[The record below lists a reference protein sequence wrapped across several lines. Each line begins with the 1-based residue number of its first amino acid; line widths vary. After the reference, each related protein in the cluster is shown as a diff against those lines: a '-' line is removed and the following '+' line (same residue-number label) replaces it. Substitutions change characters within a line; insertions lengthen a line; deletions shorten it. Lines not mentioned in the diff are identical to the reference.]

1 MNITIRQI
9 ELFLALM
16 RNPHIGA
23 VAQEHFLTHSAVSM
37 AIKALEQT
45 VGEQLFDRISNRLV
59 PNENGKILKECL
71 EPAFEQIRDV
81 ETLFKRDNMAGVLR
95 VGASSTFADYIL
107 PQVLYSFKSKYPQ
120 SKVEIANYNS
130 EQVIK
135 HVENGDINI
144 GFIEGE
150 YESRAVE
157 YEEIYQEELV
167 VVTAD
172 KYLAGLQVYNLS
184 ELLDLDWILR
194 EQGSG
199 TRQAMWEHLGQS
211 KKDLNVFMELEHIEA
226 IKSVLKNP
234 GTLSCM
240 SPLCFQRELAKGE
253 LFSVQLEEIRFKRS
267 LYAVMN
273 RQKYRSN
280 LLNQFVFDVRERLIT
295 MLPPISGEE

>member
-9 ELFLALM
+9 ELFLSLM

-45 VGEQLFDRISNRLV
+45 VGERLFDRISNRLV
-59 PNENGKILKECL
+59 PNENGKILMECL

-81 ETLFKRDNMAGVLR
+81 ETLFKRDRMAGVLR

-107 PQVLYSFKSKYPQ
+107 PQVLYTFKTKYPQ
-120 SKVEIANYNS
+120 SQIEVINFNS
-130 EQVIK
+130 EQVVE
-135 HVENGDINI
+135 HVESGEINL
-144 GFIEGE
+144 GFIEGD
-150 YESRAVE
+150 YESHSVE
-157 YEEIYQEELV
+157 FEEIFKEELV

-172 KYLAGLQVYNLS
+172 KYMAGLQEYQLS

-199 TRQAMWEHLGQS
+199 TRQTMWKHLGQS
-211 KKDLNVFMELEHIEA
+211 KKDLNIFMELEHMEA

-240 SPLCFQRELAKGE
+240 SPFSFQRELAKGE
-253 LFSVQLEEIRFKRS
+253 LFPVQLEGIRFKRS
-267 LYAVMN
+267 LFAVMN

-280 LLNQFVFDVRERLIT
+280 LLNQFVFDVRDHLMQ
-295 MLPPISGEE
+295 MLPQIASEE